1 METKLVRGVAAGVA
15 AVALAVSGVLTSWWG
30 IQPIPAEGLHDQTCA
45 LARLAV
51 DDPAAAADGFM
62 IDVHGPLHTVARDL
76 VASDRTAAARLLE
89 AKGAVERGIDE
100 TPTNGAELSDRLA
113 VLAERLPGSRPCEEM

>member
-1 METKLVRGVAAGVA
+1 MRGIAAGVA
-15 AVALAVSGVLTSWWG
+15 ALAVAVSGALTSWWG
-30 IQPIPAEGLHDQTCA
+30 IQPIPAEDLQAQTCA

-62 IDVHGPLHTVARDL
+62 IDVHGPLHTVAREL
-76 VASDRTAAARLLE
+76 VVSDRTAAARLLE

-100 TPTNGAELSDRLA
+100 TPANGAELSERLA
-113 VLAERLPGSRPCEEM
+113 VLAERLPGSHQCEEM